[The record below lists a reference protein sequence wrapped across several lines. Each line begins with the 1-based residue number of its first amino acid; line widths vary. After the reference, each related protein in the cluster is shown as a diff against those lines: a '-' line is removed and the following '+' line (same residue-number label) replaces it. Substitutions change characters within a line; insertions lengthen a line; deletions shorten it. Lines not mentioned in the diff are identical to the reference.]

1 MNDAM
6 NDNAVIARY
15 KAYEPFFGSWYIKRF
30 VGEGSFAKVFEIVRS
45 DFGNEYTSALKVIT
59 ISKTKTEIDAMKA
72 EGMSEKDIR
81 ENLRSIVEDTI
92 REIQFMYQ
100 LRGNGN
106 IVGYEDHALVEHED
120 GIGWDILIKME
131 YLTSLDSYIE
141 SHNGK
146 IAKQDVIKLGI
157 DICKALEVCQKY
169 NIIHRDIKADN
180 IFISNTGDFK
190 LGDFG
195 IARIIE
201 RKDME
206 LSRKGTSAY
215 MAPEVYQGM
224 TYTSAV
230 DIYSLGIVLYR
241 LFNHNRGPFL
251 PDYPKPVSLDERDRA
266 LMRRMSGDEFPKPLQ
281 INTGRLQEIV
291 LKACAY
297 RPEERYADPV
307 SMRRELE
314 AILYDKSEV
323 TDDDLIMIYEKKQD
337 GETGPDHNEAEEAY
351 EYEATEVLREEV
363 PDVGPQ
369 TDTGA
374 ANAKVV
380 NILCPKCG
388 NTMNRDA
395 AFCPAC
401 GASQRELQQAAH
413 HRKTTGQPVS
423 YKVNAGNKSAGDS
436 SKKVAF
442 IVGMCAVAVV
452 LAGVFIG
459 VRLNTSSDQNSDKQ
473 DSSMNGTEESV
484 ADEADVSQGT
494 RPEGPAGDILN
505 GDYADSYHQ
514 DFTAEWQSQGYGS
527 QGWHETFLYAD
538 NPDSAR
544 HLLYFKPSVETVAE
558 VKVLETA
565 LMWEGPVMDD
575 YRLEEDLIPGLY
587 ETQNGEK
594 VARLRML
601 AVDLNDVNDDVKE
614 MGAAAMAELFKDSL
628 SDPVAIQISG
638 TWYGA
643 AYQVSSDWE
652 GGATGLI
659 YCIQDNVTGKIYI
672 QEYMMKDAYFD
683 LETAVTLVK
692 SMKCI
697 DPREYGIDLTRGLLE
712 NE

>member
-6 NDNAVIARY
+6 NDNAMIARY

-81 ENLRSIVEDTI
+81 ENLRGIVEDTI

-146 IAKQDVIKLGI
+146 IAKRDVIKLGI

-215 MAPEVYQGM
+215 MAPEVYQGL

-251 PDYPKPVSLDERDRA
+251 PDYPKPIGLDERDRA
-266 LMRRMSGDEFPKPLQ
+266 LMRRMSGEEFPKPLLL
-281 INTGRLQEIV
+281 NTGRLSEIV

-297 RPEERYADPV
+297 RPEERYLDPV

-314 AILYDKSEV
+314 AVLYDKSEV
-323 TDDDLIMIYEKKQD
+323 TDEDMIMIYEKQQD
-337 GETGPDHNEAEEAY
+337 GAASSNHNETAESY

-363 PDVGPQ
+363 PDIGPQ
-369 TDTGA
+369 TDMGA
-374 ANAKVV
+374 ANAGVV

-401 GASQRELQQAAH
+401 GASQRELQAGTKNQKTAGQSAAY
-413 HRKTTGQPVS
+413 KGSTGKRS
-423 YKVNAGNKSAGDS
+423 EGDS
-436 SKKVAF
+436 SKKIAVIAG
-442 IVGMCAVAVV
+442 ICAVAVV

-459 VRLNTSSDQNSDKQ
+459 VRINTSSDKNSDKK
-473 DSSMNGTEESV
+473 DSAVNGTGTLMANESTVSEET
-484 ADEADVSQGT
+484 Q
-494 RPEGPAGDILN
+494 PQGPAGDILN

-514 DFTAEWQSQGYGS
+514 DFTAKWQSQGYGS

-538 NPDSAR
+538 NSGNAR
-544 HLLYFKPSVETVAE
+544 HLLYFKPSVETVVQ

-565 LMWEGPVMDD
+565 LLWEGPVMDD
-575 YRLEEDLIPGLY
+575 YGLEEDLIPGLY

-601 AVDLNDVNDDVKE
+601 AVDISDVNDDVKE
-614 MGAAAMAELFKDSL
+614 MGAAAMAELFKDVL

-638 TWYGA
+638 TQYGA

-659 YCIQDNVTGKIYI
+659 YCVQDNVTGKIYI

-697 DPREYGIDLTRGLLE
+697 DPEEYGIDITRGLLG